1 MDFFDPKRV
10 VAFPEL
16 SLTSGAING
25 WDRRNAF
32 AHTLLTSLAAHYE
45 FDIETPFEEL
55 SDEIRQRVLFGSGDE
70 EISFLYLNEKGRTTI
85 KKHPFEGIIPNLE
98 RRWRETDSSAVRE
111 ELGKYR
117 HTKVCPD
124 CEGSRL
130 RPEAR
135 HVLIGDEPGAAE
147 RRGRAIFEVEASVAV
162 RLPCSGFK
170 SWSCTGQKRTSPTAS
185 CVRSKHACSS

>member
-1 MDFFDPKRV
+1 
-10 VAFPEL
+10 
-16 SLTSGAING
+16 
-25 WDRRNAF
+25 
-32 AHTLLTSLAAHYE
+32 
-45 FDIETPFEEL
+45 
-55 SDEIRQRVLFGSGDE
+55 FGSGDE

-117 HTKVCPD
+117 HSKVCSA

-135 HVLIGDEPGAAE
+135 HVLIGTETGAADAPFSKS
-147 RRGRAIFEVEASVAV
+147 RHCRFQPVW
-162 RLPCSGFK
+162 PGFK
-170 SWSCTGQKRTSPTAS
+170 SWSLAVRKRKSPIAS
-185 CVRSKHACSS
+185 FARSRRACSS